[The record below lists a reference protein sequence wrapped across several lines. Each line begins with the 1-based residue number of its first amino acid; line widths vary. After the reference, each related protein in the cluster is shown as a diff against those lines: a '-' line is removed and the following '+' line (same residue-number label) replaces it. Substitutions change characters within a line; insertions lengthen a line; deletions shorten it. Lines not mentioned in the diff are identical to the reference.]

1 MKIRNNKGQ
10 ATVLFAAA
18 ISALI
23 GMTALVVDVGVLYVN
38 RLDLQKALDV
48 AVMAGAQ
55 ELPTDAAG
63 AVATAG
69 QYAAVNGKA
78 NDSVALEVLNE
89 NSSLRA
95 IGSRNVNLLFAR
107 IFGNNASVVT
117 ARARANVGVIVGY
130 TGVVPFG
137 LEQMTLNYGVDYI
150 LKAGGGDGNTGN
162 FGALSLS
169 GNGAKDYLYDIENGY
184 QSPLR
189 VGDIVSTKPGN
200 ISGPTLQGVN
210 YRIQKDP
217 TATFETVQSNSPRII
232 VIPIVIG
239 DPQGRDTVEIAGF
252 AAFFLEGVG
261 GSGADNYVTGKFMRE
276 VLSGEIGV
284 GTDFGGYG
292 AKLAPY

>member
-1 MKIRNNKGQ
+1 MMNNKGQ
-10 ATVLFAAA
+10 ATVLFALVV
-18 ISALI
+18 SALV
-23 GMTALVVDVGVLYVN
+23 GMMALVVDVGVLYVN
-38 RLDLQKALDV
+38 RLDLQKALDM

-63 AVATAG
+63 AMATAG
-69 QYAAVNGKA
+69 QYAAVNGKT
-78 NDSVALEVLNE
+78 NDSVSYEVLND

-95 IGSRNVNLLFAR
+95 VGSRSVNLLFAR
-107 IFGNNASVVT
+107 IFGNTTSTVT

-137 LEQMTLNYGVDYI
+137 LQQKELTYGVDYI
-150 LKAGGGDGNTGN
+150 LKAGGGEGNTGN

-169 GNGAKDYLYDIENGY
+169 GSGAKDYLYDIQNGY
-184 QSPLR
+184 QSPLK
-189 VGDIVSTKPGN
+189 VGDIVDTKPGN
-200 ISGPTLQGVN
+200 ISGPTTQGVN

-217 TATFETVQSNSPRII
+217 TATFETVQSGSPRII

-261 GSGADNYVTGKFMRE
+261 GSGTENYVVGKFMRE
-276 VLSGEIGV
+276 VLGGEIGV
-284 GTDFGGYG
+284 GTDFGAYG
-292 AKLAPY
+292 ARLAPY